1 MSIDTAFVTH
11 NVTKAALV
19 RFNTEINALV
29 GGVDAK
35 LDLLAVHKNARDLWA
50 KMDNEMIECRKR
62 GRLTARYQQL
72 KLEIDIIFKI
82 IDKELF
88 WVKLH

>member
-11 NVTKAALV
+11 NVTKAELV
-19 RFNTEINALV
+19 KFNTEINALI
-29 GGVDAK
+29 GGIDAK

-50 KMDNEMIECRKR
+50 KMDNEMIECRRR

>member
-11 NVTKAALV
+11 DVTKAALV
-19 RFNTEINALV
+19 RFNTEINALI
-29 GGVDAK
+29 GGLDAK